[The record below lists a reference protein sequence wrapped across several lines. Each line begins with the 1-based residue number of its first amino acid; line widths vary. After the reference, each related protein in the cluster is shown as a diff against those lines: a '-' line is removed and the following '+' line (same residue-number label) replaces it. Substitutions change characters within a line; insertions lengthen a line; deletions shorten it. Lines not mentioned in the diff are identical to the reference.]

1 MDGSL
6 AWRRDVR
13 FRDSSRVFAALIA
26 IFAAGTARAA
36 NNQIILEARAA
47 HDMTQAEAARA
58 RPVQLRATVTY
69 YDAHIDRRHAAMFAC
84 DPSGCIF
91 IRISQPPESPYRAG
105 DLVEIVGVTAPG
117 DYAPVIDPTRI
128 TVVGQGSLPAQAIR
142 ATIPTLLT
150 GSLDGHWVE
159 IEGVVHSVHATQTNV
174 TLDVATPQGILSAI
188 SVREDGKNYEPLI
201 DALVRLRGN
210 VSPMF
215 NRKRQLA
222 GAHLFFPSLETLNV
236 LRPAPSDPFAVP
248 LQSVVDLLQFA
259 PGVELRHRVRV
270 RGRVTLQWQGRLL
283 CIQQGSDGIC
293 VQAAQSIVVRP
304 GELVDVI
311 GFPAISH
318 YKPTLEDVSF
328 RISAA
333 PPTVVAARSVSAT
346 QALAENHDG
355 ELVQIEGELLGQD
368 RATGQLT
375 LILRAGNFLIP
386 AILPRDPGPSE
397 SASWKDG
404 SRLQITGICNVQVN
418 SDSTNDSE
426 GAVRPDSVQI
436 LLRSSGD
443 IRILATPP
451 WWTASKALKVLGL
464 VAGIAFGAFAW
475 VFNLRRLVKQQ
486 TQELRLSE
494 ELLRHTSQHDPLTEL
509 PNRILMNDRL
519 AMALHRMARF
529 DGVLA
534 LLMVDLDRFKEVN
547 DTLGHHTG
555 DRVLCEVARR
565 ICRLVRQTD
574 TVARLGGD
582 EFIVILPDLHAFSE
596 AESIAAKIVTAI
608 SQPIELDGEH
618 IEISASVGVCTAPR
632 SGANA
637 ERLLQ
642 AVDHAMYRAKARGK
656 NCYHVDNGAH
666 DRPAFSSRV

>member
-1 MDGSL
+1 MRCRGYARVIAVLIVLSAFRL
-6 AWRRDVR
+6 AGGADRGVITL
-13 FRDSSRVFAALIA
+13 AL
-26 IFAAGTARAA
+26 T
-36 NNQIILEARAA
+36 A
-47 HDMTQAEAARA
+47 HDMPQAEAARA
-58 RPVQLRATVTY
+58 HPVHLRATVTY
-69 YDAHIDRRHAAMFAC
+69 YDAHIDLRHAAMFVC
-84 DPSGCIF
+84 DRSGCIF
-91 IRISQPPESPYRAG
+91 VRISQVPESPYHVG
-105 DLVEIVGVTAPG
+105 DLIEIIGVTAPG

-128 TVVGQGSLPAQAIR
+128 RVVGRGSLPARGIR

-150 GSLDGHWVE
+150 GSMDGQWVE
-159 IEGVVHSVHATQTNV
+159 IEGVIHSVHATQNNV
-174 TLDVATPQGILSAI
+174 TVDLATPQGAVSAI
-188 SVREDGKNYEPLI
+188 SVRQEGTDYETLI

-210 VSPMF
+210 AAPMF

-222 GAHLFFPSLETLNV
+222 GVHLFFPSLDTV
-236 LRPAPSDPFAVP
+236 GILRPSPADPFAVP
-248 LQSVVDLLQFA
+248 LESIVDLLQFA

-270 RGRVTLQWQGRLL
+270 QGRVTLQWPGRML
-283 CIQQGSDGIC
+283 CIQQGSDGMC
-293 VQAAQSIVVRP
+293 VQATQSTVVHP
-304 GELVDVI
+304 GELVDLI
-311 GFPAISH
+311 GFPAVSN

-333 PPTVVAARSVSAT
+333 PSTVVSARPLAAS

-368 RATGQLT
+368 RATGNLT
-375 LILRAGNFLIP
+375 LMLRAGKFLIP
-386 AILPRDPGPSE
+386 AILPRDPGTSA

-404 SRLQITGICNVQVN
+404 SRLQVTGICNVQVN

-436 LLRSSGD
+436 LLRSPGD
-443 IRILATPP
+443 IRILATPS
-451 WWTASKALKVLGL
+451 WWTARNALAVLAI
-464 VAGIAFGAFAW
+464 VALLAFGAFAW
-475 VFNLRRLVKQQ
+475 VIILRQRVRQQTRELRR
-486 TQELRLSE
+486 SE
-494 ELLRHTSQHDPLTEL
+494 ERLRHMSQHDPLTEL

-519 AMALHRMARF
+519 AMALHRMERF

-582 EFIVILPDLHAFSE
+582 EFIVILPDLHTSAE
-596 AESIAAKIVTAI
+596 AETIAAKVVAAI

-618 IEISASVGVCTAPR
+618 IDISASVGVCTAPR
-632 SGANA
+632 SDANA
-637 ERLLQ
+637 EKLLQ
-642 AVDHAMYRAKARGK
+642 AVDQAMYRAKARGK
-656 NCYHVDNGAH
+656 NCYHVDPGAE
-666 DRPAFSSRV
+666 DRSAFSSVV